1 MITSNDDVMELK
13 IEESILPS
21 TLLKSHHH
29 HHESSGYSSK
39 EAECSS
45 PENKTHI
52 QHRHHENKLRITANN
67 NNNNNS
73 NRTADIH
80 RRRHKLPTS
89 STTVSNSGSLTI
101 DESSTEPNNTE
112 RMVRLLSLSLHHIR
126 LQPKAKKSQYCVKR
140 SFLFFFLEV
149 IKCLFNNYIFPSFFL
164 SLKMLIYKKK
174 IYLSI

>member
-13 IEESILPS
+13 IDEPISPS
-21 TLLKSHHH
+21 SLLKSHHH

-45 PENKTHI
+45 PENKTHT
-52 QHRHHENKLRITANN
+52 QHRHHETKLRITANN

-89 STTVSNSGSLTI
+89 SLTVSNSGSLTI
-101 DESSTEPNNTE
+101 DESLVEPKNTE
-112 RMVRLLSLSLHHIR
+112 RTVRILSKSFYHI
-126 LQPKAKKSQYCVKR
+126 K
-140 SFLFFFLEV
+140 F
-149 IKCLFNNYIFPSFFL
+149 
-164 SLKMLIYKKK
+164 
-174 IYLSI
+174 

>member
-13 IEESILPS
+13 IDEPISPS
-21 TLLKSHHH
+21 SLLKSHH

-52 QHRHHENKLRITANN
+52 QHRHYENKLRITANNN

-89 STTVSNSGSLTI
+89 SPTVSNNGSLTI
-101 DESSTEPNNTE
+101 DESLIEPNNTE
-112 RMVRLLSLSLHHIR
+112 QTVRILSKSFHHIK
-126 LQPKAKKSQYCVKR
+126 L
-140 SFLFFFLEV
+140 
-149 IKCLFNNYIFPSFFL
+149 
-164 SLKMLIYKKK
+164 
-174 IYLSI
+174 

>member
-13 IEESILPS
+13 IDEPISPS
-21 TLLKSHHH
+21 SLLKSPHH

-52 QHRHHENKLRITANN
+52 PHRHHELKSRVATNNNNTN

-73 NRTADIH
+73 HRTADIH

-89 STTVSNSGSLTI
+89 SATIVHSGSLTI
-101 DESSTEPNNTE
+101 DESATEPNNSEST
-112 RMVRLLSLSLHHIR
+112 VRI
-126 LQPKAKKSQYCVKR
+126 
-140 SFLFFFLEV
+140 
-149 IKCLFNNYIFPSFFL
+149 
-164 SLKMLIYKKK
+164 
-174 IYLSI
+174 LSISS

>member
-13 IEESILPS
+13 IDESISPLS
-21 TLLKSHHH
+21 LLKSHH

-52 QHRHHENKLRITANN
+52 QHRQHETKLKINTNN

-80 RRRHKLPTS
+80 RRRHRLPTS
-89 STTVSNSGSLTI
+89 SPTVSNNGSLTI
-101 DESSTEPNNTE
+101 DESLTESNNTE
-112 RMVRLLSLSLHHIR
+112 QTVKTY
-126 LQPKAKKSQYCVKR
+126 LQ
-140 SFLFFFLEV
+140 F
-149 IKCLFNNYIFPSFFL
+149 IKCVAP
-164 SLKMLIYKKK
+164 
-174 IYLSI
+174 

>member
-1 MITSNDDVMELK
+1 MITSNNDVMELK
-13 IEESILPS
+13 IDEPMSSPS
-21 TLLKSHHH
+21 LLKSHH

-52 QHRHHENKLRITANN
+52 QHRHYENKLRITANN

-80 RRRHKLPTS
+80 RRRHRLPTS

-101 DESSTEPNNTE
+101 DEPLAEPNSNE
-112 RMVRLLSLSLHHIR
+112 RTVRI
-126 LQPKAKKSQYCVKR
+126 
-140 SFLFFFLEV
+140 FFISNVNLRKEK
-149 IKCLFNNYIFPSFFL
+149 IKIA
-164 SLKMLIYKKK
+164 
-174 IYLSI
+174 